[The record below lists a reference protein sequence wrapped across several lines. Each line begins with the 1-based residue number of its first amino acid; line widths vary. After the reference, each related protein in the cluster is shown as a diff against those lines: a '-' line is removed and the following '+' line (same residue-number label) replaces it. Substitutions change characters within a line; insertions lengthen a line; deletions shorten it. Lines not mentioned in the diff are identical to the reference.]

1 MHQRLKVKNMLMIKD
16 WELTEEEKEFVEILE
31 KPEICLFMSP
41 STAHP
46 STKGEMFLTF
56 THPFVSRRGYNI
68 EKPGEITSPLYE
80 KCVKIFERFCVENQI
95 PVQFILRGAINV
107 TTHEPFLHGDIHVD
121 HNFPHK
127 NFLIYL
133 NEFDEGCTYLFD
145 DKNNIT
151 NVIVPKFGRVAI
163 FDGVPH
169 ANGFCKP
176 KQKRIVMIITFK

>member
-1 MHQRLKVKNMLMIKD
+1 MLMIKD
-16 WELTEEEKEFVEILE
+16 WELTEEEKEFLKKIETFEIG
-31 KPEICLFMSP
+31 LFVQP
-41 STAHP
+41 ATAPP
-46 STKGEMFLTF
+46 STKGDVFLTF
-56 THPFVSRRGYNI
+56 SHPFILRRGHNV
-68 EKPGEITSPLYE
+68 EKPGIINSVYTEQF
-80 KCVKIFERFCVENQI
+80 VKIFERFCVENQI

-121 HNFPHK
+121 HDFPHK

-145 DKNNIT
+145 DENNIT
-151 NVIVPKFGRVAI
+151 DVIVPKFGRVAI